1 MSRCCYILLLLL
13 SIVGLS
19 TCRTAVEGYRA
30 VQLVAD
36 QRPAAQRVKSIADRQ
51 VDWQTFSAKGRFA
64 IAGGEEM
71 LASMQMRMVRDRYIL
86 ISLRG
91 GMGIEGGRIFITP
104 DSLYIIDKINKCY
117 VADVPAVFTAGL
129 PVSLG
134 NLQDVLLCRT
144 FATGNEARVGEV
156 DEYGDFST
164 SIIADDGA
172 TFSFSFD
179 CFNLLDA
186 MVAVRSDGLASC
198 STGYDDYIETD
209 FGIVATSLS
218 IISRSRDYRINMQAE
233 YSPSSIMWNKQVDDK
248 LSIPSGYSRIE
259 AYALLQQFNSKF
271 Y

>member
-1 MSRCCYILLLLL
+1 MS
-13 SIVGLS
+13 
-19 TCRTAVEGYRA
+19 
-30 VQLVAD
+30 
-36 QRPAAQRVKSIADRQ
+36 
-51 VDWQTFSAKGRFA
+51 
-64 IAGGEEM
+64 
-71 LASMQMRMVRDRYIL
+71 ASMQMRMVRDRYIL

-218 IISRSRDYRINMQAE
+218 IISRSRDYRINMQTE
-233 YSPSSIMWNKQVDDK
+233 YSPSSIMWDKQVDDK